1 MSVTVIQKC
10 RICDTFSCDNSPVY
24 FCKTCR
30 LDLCERCISAH
41 LRFFILHD
49 VVRYR
54 DKHTTNTAIPLCSIH
69 SLRCEFFCRDC
80 KAYVCWKT
88 SHLHKFHRTID
99 FIEKL
104 NRLHAQT
111 ALLYYK
117 IMPVYSRM
125 FSRLQCNFW
134 QNATLFET
142 VRKHISNCHLHSCED
157 DQESDCKIC
166 ATILKANLMEKQFLS
181 KLKKQITELARKQV
195 FISKIVSRNIR
206 VLGNL
211 EALRDLR
218 SLSLKDIG
226 KGLDFTY
233 IDLQY
238 PLVSPTEM
246 IANEEGGVS
255 LICDTPLELPLS
267 KIFEDRKFTML
278 STSIHHKRLSGVACT
293 SGDFAW
299 ICGPDHA
306 TFYKVNKKGIILIRI
321 SININPIYI
330 CANERTIFYSDY
342 TDNSIKLHY
351 IEDDDFYIF
360 GENASVEKT
369 IYTNDRHWCP
379 MALTNSR
386 TLPKNC
392 VILVCEFNLYIGH
405 GRVCRYNTDEDGIL
419 QIVEYVDD
427 YNTIPLYSSVWSITE
442 NINGDIWVVDGNKYA
457 VVVVDE
463 PGRLLNVYKG
473 QPNDQSFH
481 PWGIT
486 HNILGQVFI
495 SDHYNFKIHVL
506 DQRGHFARFL
516 YLHYDD
522 LPTGVSCGP
531 DNKLWVVGDFGKVNI
546 FVYM

>member
-10 RICDTFSCDNSPVY
+10 RICYTFSCDNSPVY

-41 LRFFILHD
+41 LRFFSLHD

-54 DKHTTNTAIPLCSIH
+54 DKHTNNTAIPLCSIH
-69 SLRCEFFCRDC
+69 SLRCEFFCKDC

-125 FSRLQCNFW
+125 FSRLQWNFW

-181 KLKKQITELARKQV
+181 KLKKQVTELARKQV
-195 FISKIVSRNIR
+195 FISEIMSHNIR

-238 PLVSPTEM
+238 PLVIPTEM
-246 IANEEGGVS
+246 TANEEGGVS

-321 SININPIYI
+321 SINIIIQFIFVQMKEPSFTVTTPIILLSCIILRMTTFIY
-330 CANERTIFYSDY
+330 
-342 TDNSIKLHY
+342 L
-351 IEDDDFYIF
+351 
-360 GENASVEKT
+360 EKT
-369 IYTNDRHWCP
+369 P
-379 MALTNSR
+379 VLKK
-386 TLPKNC
+386 P
-392 VILVCEFNLYIGH
+392 YIQT
-405 GRVCRYNTDEDGIL
+405 TDIGAQWL
-419 QIVEYVDD
+419 
-427 YNTIPLYSSVWSITE
+427 
-442 NINGDIWVVDGNKYA
+442 
-457 VVVVDE
+457 
-463 PGRLLNVYKG
+463 
-473 QPNDQSFH
+473 
-481 PWGIT
+481 
-486 HNILGQVFI
+486 
-495 SDHYNFKIHVL
+495 
-506 DQRGHFARFL
+506 
-516 YLHYDD
+516 
-522 LPTGVSCGP
+522 
-531 DNKLWVVGDFGKVNI
+531 
-546 FVYM
+546 